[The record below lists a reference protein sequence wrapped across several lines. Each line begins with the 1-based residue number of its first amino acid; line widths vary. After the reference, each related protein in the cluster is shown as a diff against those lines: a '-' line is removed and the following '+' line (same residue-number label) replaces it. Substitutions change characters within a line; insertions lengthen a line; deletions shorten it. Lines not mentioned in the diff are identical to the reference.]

1 MKELIKAEHLCVQLN
16 KSKKVLVRDVS
27 FSISPGESLMILG
40 QSGSG
45 KTMTCH
51 SIMSLLDPKRFKV
64 TGNLYIGDYDL
75 LSLGIKEKRKLYGGM
90 VTMIPQNPMTAFD
103 PSMKIGGQM
112 KETLRLHSDLPSAA
126 LECRAKQALK
136 NAGLDD
142 PDRVYGSYPYALSGG
157 MLQRV
162 MIAMALMVDASL
174 IVADEPTT
182 ALDVANR
189 NATVEAFIALRAR
202 GAGVLLVTHDF
213 SVAAQFG
220 GKLLI
225 MKDSEIIE
233 EGMSEQVLKNPKQP
247 YTRAL
252 LEASCLSG
260 TLSDGKGVS
269 LC

>member
-1 MKELIKAEHLCVQLN
+1 MRALAFIVTRSADISRNVNSDNRCRLQPVWGGTSRRASAGGRNAVKELIKAEHLCVQLN

-51 SIMSLLDPKRFKV
+51 SIMGLLDPKRFKV

-75 LSLGIKEKRKLYGGM
+75 LLLGIKEKRKLYGGM

-174 IVADEPTT
+174 IVAGRTY
-182 ALDVANR
+182 N
-189 NATVEAFIALRAR
+189 
-202 GAGVLLVTHDF
+202 
-213 SVAAQFG
+213 S
-220 GKLLI
+220 
-225 MKDSEIIE
+225 S
-233 EGMSEQVLKNPKQP
+233 
-247 YTRAL
+247 
-252 LEASCLSG
+252 
-260 TLSDGKGVS
+260 
-269 LC
+269 